1 MYKLPALRSVGTRI
15 VASCLAALLILSAA
29 VADAAANP
37 KQVLVLNSFGRQFR
51 PWSEYAKS
59 IRSELAELAPWPLDI
74 TSYSIVSARSGSED
88 PEIPFIEYLKAYYGD
103 KPPDLV
109 VAMGAPAAIFVQRHR
124 ERLFAATPVLFTAV
138 DQRFVKQS
146 ALTTND
152 TAVAVD
158 IEIRPLFDNI
168 LKVLPD
174 TKLIAVISGD
184 SPSERFWVAQLQK
197 DLKPL
202 ESKTQIAFWNDL
214 SFDEMLKRAAALPKH
229 SALFW
234 PQLRVDAAG
243 VVHEGNRSLEQLS
256 AVTNAPI
263 FSYDDT
269 FFTGDTV
276 GGPMLSMSEV
286 SRSAATVAIR
296 LLSGERPAA
305 IETPPIGFAPPRY
318 DWRQLRR
325 WNISESNLPENSEVL
340 FKEPSLLEKY
350 PTEIALVTAAL
361 IVQAALIS
369 GLLYER
375 RRRRIA
381 EADSRQRFTELAHIN
396 RRATA
401 GELSSS
407 LAHELSQPLAAI
419 LTNAETAELL
429 LKTNCPDLKEIN
441 QILVD
446 IRRDDHRASEVLLR
460 LRQLLRKQPL
470 KPTSLDLHETVRQVL
485 EITAP
490 MARQHGIDIRED
502 FSSVPIYVQGDAV
515 QLQQVLL
522 NLIVN
527 AIDAMPR
534 DRETV
539 REIVVRSYFL
549 RDSAEIS
556 VADTGHG
563 IASELMDKVFDPF
576 FSTKPEGMG
585 IGLSIART
593 IVIAHGGRI
602 WLEQSPRGGA
612 DFHIRL
618 PAG

>member
-1 MYKLPALRSVGTRI
+1 M
-15 VASCLAALLILSAA
+15 
-29 VADAAANP
+29 
-37 KQVLVLNSFGRQFR
+37 
-51 PWSEYAKS
+51 
-59 IRSELAELAPWPLDI
+59 
-74 TSYSIVSARSGSED
+74 
-88 PEIPFIEYLKAYYGD
+88 
-103 KPPDLV
+103 
-109 VAMGAPAAIFVQRHR
+109 
-124 ERLFAATPVLFTAV
+124 
-138 DQRFVKQS
+138 
-146 ALTTND
+146 
-152 TAVAVD
+152 
-158 IEIRPLFDNI
+158 
-168 LKVLPD
+168 
-174 TKLIAVISGD
+174 
-184 SPSERFWVAQLQK
+184 QK
-197 DLKPL
+197 DLKQI
-202 ESKTQIAFWNDL
+202 EERTQIAFWNDL
-214 SFDEMLKRAAALPKH
+214 SFDEMLKRAATLPKH

-243 VVHEGNRSLEQLS
+243 VVHEGNRALQQLA
-256 AVTNAPI
+256 AVTSAPI

-276 GGPMLSMSEV
+276 GGPMISMSEV
-286 SRSAATVAIR
+286 SRTAATTAIQ
-296 LLSGERPAA
+296 LLSGEKPAQV
-305 IETPPIGFAPPRY
+305 EVPPIGFSPPRY

-325 WNISESNLPENSEVL
+325 WGISESNLPANSQVL
-340 FKEPSLLEKY
+340 FREPTLLERY
-350 PTEIALVTAAL
+350 PTEITLVSAALV
-361 IVQAALIS
+361 VQASLIS

-375 RRRRIA
+375 RRRRVA
-381 EADSRQRFTELAHIN
+381 ESDSRQRLTELAHVN

-429 LKTNCPDLKEIN
+429 LKSNYPDLKEVN
-441 QILVD
+441 QILGD
-446 IRRDDHRASEVLLR
+446 IRRDDNRASEVLLR

-470 KPTSLDLHETVRQVL
+470 KPMSLDLHETIRLVI
-485 EITAP
+485 EITTP
-490 MARQHGIDIRED
+490 MARQHGIEVRED

-534 DRETV
+534 DGATA

-563 IASELMDKVFDPF
+563 VASELKDKVFDPF

-593 IVIAHGGRI
+593 IIIAHGGRI
-602 WLEQSPRGGA
+602 WLEPSPRGGA